1 MALVKDDPRRSQVG
15 GALRPDVQG
24 GRPACW
30 RDFGKQ
36 GHANALISPL
46 AAKTRET
53 KRSTVSTVQEIEA
66 AIKRLPREE
75 FLKLHARLQRR
86 FDDEWDQQM
95 KADAKAGRL
104 DHLAGE
110 AIADYRAGGTKPF
123 PPDAKPRQR

>member
-1 MALVKDDPRRSQVG
+1 M
-15 GALRPDVQG
+15 
-24 GRPACW
+24 
-30 RDFGKQ
+30 
-36 GHANALISPL
+36 
-46 AAKTRET
+46 
-53 KRSTVSTVQEIEA
+53 STVQEIEA

-104 DHLAGE
+104 DHLAEE

-123 PPDAKPRQR
+123 PPDDSRLALATSQ